1 MEANERAELGERIAK
16 MEGLLENH
24 EKNAIERKASIEKK
38 FDAIFSKLDSQNC
51 RVHEAN
57 MKKLQDDNTDIF
69 CRLKFLE
76 KAYWTGV
83 GALTVLIFF
92 VKFFIK

>member
-1 MEANERAELGERIAK
+1 MGDNERAELGERIAK
-16 MEGLLENH
+16 VEGLLESH
-24 EKNAIERKASIEKK
+24 EKNAMERKQAIEKK
-38 FDAIFSKLDSQNC
+38 FDAIFLKLDGQNC

-69 CRLKFLE
+69 GRLKFLE